1 MSRSPGRLR
10 LLTGTNVANPRSTLP
25 GFLDRITSVS
35 TENGP
40 LGDTAV
46 SSEAAQGESP
56 ASAEVP
62 GSVLM
67 DRFKTS
73 VTLLQAV
80 RTRGAAIDWERFVLR
95 YITLLKTWAR
105 RWGARQDL
113 VDDMVQQTLLNVL
126 QSMPAFEYDPG
137 SSFRS
142 WLKVVA
148 WRSWR
153 QISRKQQ
160 DFPLLRGAL
169 GDDCF
174 SETESIHQARSRED
188 LLQMFDKMANA
199 EIFDLACDRARP
211 LFRESSWQAFEMM
224 EIRQRPGEEVAQSL
238 GLTLPAVHAAV
249 YRVRKKV
256 AQFAS
261 QLDVHD

>member
-1 MSRSPGRLR
+1 
-10 LLTGTNVANPRSTLP
+10 VLP
-25 GFLDRITSVS
+25 
-35 TENGP
+35 
-40 LGDTAV
+40 
-46 SSEAAQGESP
+46 
-56 ASAEVP
+56 
-62 GSVLM
+62 

-80 RTRGAAIDWERFVLR
+80 RAGGAAIDWERFVLR

-105 RWGARQDL
+105 RWGARPDL
-113 VDDMVQQTLLNVL
+113 VDDVVQQTLLNVL
-126 QSMPAFEYDPG
+126 RSMPAFEYDPKQ
-137 SSFRS
+137 SFRS

-153 QISRKQQ
+153 QIAKKQQ
-160 DFPLLRGAL
+160 DFPLLPGAP
-169 GDDCF
+169 GAISF
-174 SETESIHQARSRED
+174 SHMEAISQAKSRED
-188 LLQMFDKMANA
+188 LLQMFDKMASA

-224 EIRQRPGEEVAQSL
+224 ELKQRPGEEVAQTL

-256 AQFAS
+256 ALFAS
-261 QLDVHD
+261 QLDAQE

>member
-62 GSVLM
+62 GSVLL

-105 RWGARQDL
+105 RWGARHDL
-113 VDDMVQQTLLNVL
+113 VDDVVQQTLLNVL
-126 QSMPAFEYDPG
+126 RSLPAFEYDPKQSSPSAPRSSGKSCCFLEICRQLRQATTLSHDRNELVG
-137 SSFRS
+137 SYSKAGMDRS
-142 WLKVVA
+142 TL
-148 WRSWR
+148 
-153 QISRKQQ
+153 SRV
-160 DFPLLRGAL
+160 
-169 GDDCF
+169 C
-174 SETESIHQARSRED
+174 
-188 LLQMFDKMANA
+188 
-199 EIFDLACDRARP
+199 
-211 LFRESSWQAFEMM
+211 
-224 EIRQRPGEEVAQSL
+224 
-238 GLTLPAVHAAV
+238 
-249 YRVRKKV
+249 
-256 AQFAS
+256 
-261 QLDVHD
+261 

>member
-1 MSRSPGRLR
+1 MSP
-10 LLTGTNVANPRSTLP
+10 
-25 GFLDRITSVS
+25 VS
-35 TENGP
+35 TEIGQ
-40 LGDTAV
+40 LDQMAV
-46 SSEAAQGESP
+46 CCQPAQVDSP
-56 ASAEVP
+56 RSATLP
-62 GSVLM
+62 RSVLP

-80 RTRGAAIDWERFVLR
+80 RAGGAAIDWERFVLR

-105 RWGARQDL
+105 RWGARPDL
-113 VDDMVQQTLLNVL
+113 VDDVVQQTLLNVL
-126 QSMPAFEYDPG
+126 RSMPAFEYDPKQ
-137 SSFRS
+137 SFRS

-153 QISRKQQ
+153 QIAKKQQ
-160 DFPLLRGAL
+160 DFPLLPGAP
-169 GDDCF
+169 GAISF
-174 SETESIHQARSRED
+174 SHMEAISQAKSRED
-188 LLQMFDKMANA
+188 LLQMFDRMASA

-224 EIRQRPGEEVAQSL
+224 ELKQRPGEEVAQTL

-256 AQFAS
+256 ALFAS
-261 QLDVHD
+261 QLDAQE